1 MIRFRSFRNTDPP
14 LITAIWRSRAEQ
26 QGLPHAVS
34 PDLFEELVFARL
46 YFDYAGLILAF
57 DDDRP
62 IGFAHAGFGPK
73 DEAPG
78 ISTQLGTTCLM
89 MLAPDSNETDV
100 ASGLL
105 DRCEQYLRGRGA
117 QVLYGGGMSPL
128 NPFYVGLYGG
138 SELPGV
144 LDSDLAA
151 RAVFEN
157 HRYREIERTR
167 IMRVHLDRFEPVID
181 RAQMQIRRQMVVE
194 SQIDAPTRSWWDAC
208 TLGAFELTRFEMV
221 PRGGG
226 PPVATALFR
235 SMDPSAATSAGRTTG
250 LMHFEVDAA
259 HRRRGYAV
267 FLLSEA
273 FRQFQR
279 QGIMTVETQTLE
291 TNLPAVNLYQKMKF
305 AQVGGGGLF
314 RKEGPQP

>member
-1 MIRFRSFRNTDPP
+1 MISFRPFRNSDPP

-26 QGLPHAVS
+26 LGLPRAVS
-34 PDLFEELVFARL
+34 PDVFEELVFSRM
-46 YFDYAGLILAF
+46 YFDGAGLILAF
-57 DDDRP
+57 DDGEP
-62 IGFAHAGFGPK
+62 VGFAHAGFGPNEK
-73 DEAPG
+73 AYG
-78 ISTQLGTTCLM
+78 ISTEIGTTCLM
-89 MLAPDSNETDV
+89 MLKTGCREAEVS
-100 ASGLL
+100 AGLL
-105 DRCEQYLRGRGA
+105 ERCEDYLRRRGS

-144 LDSDLAA
+144 LDVDTTAQ
-151 RAVFEN
+151 AVFEG

-167 IMRVHLDRFEPVID
+167 IMQVHLNQFEPTID

-194 SQIDAPTRSWWDAC
+194 SQIDAPTRSWWEAC
-208 TLGAFELTRFEMV
+208 TRGAFELTRFEMV

-226 PPVATALFR
+226 PVVATALFR
-235 SMDPSAATSAGRTTG
+235 SMDLGGTSATGRTTG

-259 HRRRGYAV
+259 YRRRGYAV

-291 TNLPAVNLYQKMKF
+291 TNLPAVNMYQKMKF
-305 AQVGGGGLF
+305 TQVGGGGIY
-314 RKEGPQP
+314 RKEG